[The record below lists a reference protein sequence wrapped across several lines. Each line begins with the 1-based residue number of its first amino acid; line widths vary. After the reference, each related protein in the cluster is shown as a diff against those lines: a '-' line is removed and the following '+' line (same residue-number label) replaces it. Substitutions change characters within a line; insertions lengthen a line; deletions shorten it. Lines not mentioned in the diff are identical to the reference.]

1 MTLLIIKIKGVFLD
15 ENLDKITELIIKKIE
30 KRVLVFDDTIDY
42 EIVNFDDTIDYEIV
56 NVERGNN

>member
-42 EIVNFDDTIDYEIV
+42 EIVN
-56 NVERGNN
+56 VERGNN